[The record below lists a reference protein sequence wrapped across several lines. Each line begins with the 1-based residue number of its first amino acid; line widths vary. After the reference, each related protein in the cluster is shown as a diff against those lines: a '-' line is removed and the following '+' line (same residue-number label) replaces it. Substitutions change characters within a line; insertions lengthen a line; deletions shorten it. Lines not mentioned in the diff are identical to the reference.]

1 MSSALQ
7 GHIQSK
13 LRDLDLH
20 LNLQAINTYLPPA
33 TLLSSLLFLMTVVI
47 ALTFGNKILLDKT
60 YFKFIIHKEGK
71 MKEET
76 DGEES
81 CPVPKETLHSLQLQG
96 GSRPGATVG
105 ICQASP
111 AEGSPQR
118 TQLVCIQYSPRVQG
132 RYSRTY
138 IPFPGAVF
146 YKCEVLGALRVTFY
160 FGKNK
165 MKTRNKRGND
175 FFCLQ
180 RKRRKIRYT
189 SYEKLDK
196 QVQY

>member
-76 DGEES
+76 DREES

-111 AEGSPQR
+111 AEGSPQS
-118 TQLVCIQYSPRVQG
+118 TQLVCIQYSPRVQ
-132 RYSRTY
+132 RKALKDMHAVS
-138 IPFPGAVF
+138 GAVF
-146 YKCEVLGALRVTFY
+146 YKWEVLGAQSRFLFW
-160 FGKNK
+160 
-165 MKTRNKRGND
+165 
-175 FFCLQ
+175 
-180 RKRRKIRYT
+180 
-189 SYEKLDK
+189 EE
-196 QVQY
+196 